1 MRNLLMG
8 WIGVLLLVS
17 CNQTTEKTLESPNE
31 GLIRVS
37 VEASFKPFMEEQLKV
52 FLESNP
58 KAKIEVSY
66 KSEIECFK
74 DLANDSTRM
83 IFVTRGLDKQEQVE
97 YKKAL
102 GLIPILPFLHTMQWQ
117 F

>member
-52 FLESNP
+52 FW
-58 KAKIEVSY
+58 KA
-66 KSEIECFK
+66 
-74 DLANDSTRM
+74 
-83 IFVTRGLDKQEQVE
+83 
-97 YKKAL
+97 
-102 GLIPILPFLHTMQWQ
+102 IPRQRLR
-117 F
+117 